1 MYLVLVITVLPEHL
15 QSVITVRPP
24 LHHSIV
30 QTTKPVVRS
39 VSELPPRA
47 AEALPRHRQP
57 VVSVSRIPRRLSA
70 IHSISVHYPTTV
82 TLSLLSAMSPVHLQ
96 CLARACWAY
105 PQFTTSVFSSTMS
118 ARLSSRQ
125 YVTDSSLKPPLDL
138 GILSN
143 LAKTLSEH
151 CQSTVR
157 ALPGSHPHQVMYRQ
171 VVLSVSSKVILG
183 ASSNRLRGTPLPF
196 SSLVTVSSS
205 LFHLVPFVMMSSH
218 HHRCLP
224 PNAFKSPFKPL
235 LKLRAFLLLVQRSFR
250 SL

>member
-1 MYLVLVITVLPEHL
+1 MYHQSLARTLPNTSPLYCYRFIAASSRPPSTLPSRYQSRL
-15 QSVITVRPP
+15 QSQLKRCQDQSLVYRRFIVNASRP
-24 LHHSIV
+24 
-30 QTTKPVVRS
+30 RS
-39 VSELPPRA
+39 L
-47 AEALPRHRQP
+47 
-57 VVSVSRIPRRLSA
+57 SV
-70 IHSISVHYPTTV
+70 IHSISVHCQATV
-82 TLSLLSAMSPVHLQ
+82 TLSLLSTMSPVHLQ

-125 YVTDSSLKPPLDL
+125 YVTDSSLKPPLVP

-205 LFHLVPFVMMSSH
+205 LFHLVPFVMMSH
-218 HHRCLP
+218 NLP

>member
-1 MYLVLVITVLPEHL
+1 
-15 QSVITVRPP
+15 
-24 LHHSIV
+24 
-30 QTTKPVVRS
+30 
-39 VSELPPRA
+39 
-47 AEALPRHRQP
+47 
-57 VVSVSRIPRRLSA
+57 
-70 IHSISVHYPTTV
+70 
-82 TLSLLSAMSPVHLQ
+82 MSPVRLQ
-96 CLARACWAY
+96 CLTRACWAY
-105 PQFTTSVFSSTMS
+105 PQFTTSVLSSTVR
-118 ARLSSRQ
+118 AWLSSRQ

-143 LAKTLSEH
+143 LAKTLSEC
-151 CQSTVR
+151 CQSAIRVLSQRCQSAVRVLSECCQSAVRVLSQRCHNAVRVLSECCHNAVTTLSQRCQSAVTTLSQRCHNAVR

-171 VVLSVSSKVILG
+171 VVLSVSSQVILG

-196 SSLVTVSSS
+196 SSPITVLSS
-205 LFHLVPFVMMSSH
+205 LFHLVPFVIMSSH

>member
-1 MYLVLVITVLPEHL
+1 MSR
-15 QSVITVRPP
+15 QSVLGVSPIHYLCVLQHHVSAAIVSPVCHRLLVEASTRSRNLVKPRQNTVR
-24 LHHSIV
+24 
-30 QTTKPVVRS
+30 
-39 VSELPPRA
+39 A
-47 AEALPRHRQP
+47 
-57 VVSVSRIPRRLSA
+57 
-70 IHSISVHYPTTV
+70 
-82 TLSLLSAMSPVHLQ
+82 
-96 CLARACWAY
+96 
-105 PQFTTSVFSSTMS
+105 
-118 ARLSSRQ
+118 
-125 YVTDSSLKPPLDL
+125 
-138 GILSN
+138 
-143 LAKTLSEH
+143 LSEY

-205 LFHLVPFVMMSSH
+205 LFHLVPFVMMSH
-218 HHRCLP
+218 NLP

>member
-1 MYLVLVITVLPEHL
+1 MSR
-15 QSVITVRPP
+15 QSVLGVSPIHYLCVLQHHVSAAIVSPVCHRLLVEASTRSRNLVKPRQNTVR
-24 LHHSIV
+24 
-30 QTTKPVVRS
+30 
-39 VSELPPRA
+39 A
-47 AEALPRHRQP
+47 
-57 VVSVSRIPRRLSA
+57 
-70 IHSISVHYPTTV
+70 
-82 TLSLLSAMSPVHLQ
+82 
-96 CLARACWAY
+96 
-105 PQFTTSVFSSTMS
+105 
-118 ARLSSRQ
+118 
-125 YVTDSSLKPPLDL
+125 
-138 GILSN
+138 
-143 LAKTLSEH
+143 LSEH